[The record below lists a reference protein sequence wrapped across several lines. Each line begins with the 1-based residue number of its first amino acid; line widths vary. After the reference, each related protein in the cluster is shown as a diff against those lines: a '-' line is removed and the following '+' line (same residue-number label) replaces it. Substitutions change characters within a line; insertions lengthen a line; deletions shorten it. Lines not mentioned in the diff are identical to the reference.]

1 MSFKPMSCK
10 LASLGAIAAL
20 VATTAAHAEGEPPA
34 EVAPIKDAYK
44 AGIDGTFAPHA
55 FPSLDGGIQGF
66 NVDIASAMAEK
77 LGVEI
82 EIIAGQYTGLFP
94 ALHSET
100 FDYIAAPTTVTEERS
115 KTLLFTEGFMETNFG
130 FAAKPGSGIASVED
144 LRGKTVTANK
154 GSLYETWLTER
165 AEEMDMTVLT
175 FGTSSDALE
184 AVTSGRADASMAGM
198 TATAWAGKMNPNL
211 EFAFQINTGLSWALP
226 FRREDYAT
234 RNLFDSALE
243 CLKIDGTMAALSEKW
258 FGITPEEGE
267 LIVTPSAG
275 YGTPGFEGYQPDEHE
290 ASCDFG

>member
-1 MSFKPMSCK
+1 MISKYVTP
-10 LASLGAIAAL
+10 SLIAGLFA
-20 VATTAAHAEGEPPA
+20 TAAFAEGEPPA
-34 EVAPIKDAYK
+34 EVAPIKAEGYQ

-55 FPSLDGGIQGF
+55 FPALDGSIQGF
-66 NVDIASAMAEK
+66 NVDIAAAMAEV

-130 FAAKPGSGIASVED
+130 FAARNGSGIESIED
-144 LRGKTVTANK
+144 LQGKTVTANK
-154 GSLYETWLTER
+154 GSLYETWLTDR
-165 AEEMDMTVLT
+165 AEELDMTVLT

-226 FRREDYAT
+226 FRREDYAN
-234 RNLFDSALE
+234 RNLIDSALE
-243 CLKIDGTMAALSEKW
+243 CLKINGTMAGLSEKW

-275 YGTPGFEGYQPDEHE
+275 YGTPGFEGYQLDDHE
-290 ASCDFG
+290 ASCSFG

>member
-1 MSFKPMSCK
+1 MT
-10 LASLGAIAAL
+10 LRAASLGL
-20 VATTAAHAEGEPPA
+20 VAVLLATAAHAEGEPPA
-34 EVAPIKDAYK
+34 EVAAINPDGYT

-66 NVDIASAMAEK
+66 NVDIAAGMARV

-82 EIIAGQYTGLFP
+82 EIIPGQYTGLFP

-130 FAAKPGSGIASVED
+130 FVTRPGSGITSVED
-144 LRGKTVTANK
+144 LKGKTVSANK

-165 AEEMDMTVLT
+165 AEEMDLTVLT

-198 TATAWAGKMNPNL
+198 TATAWAGKQNPRL
-211 EFAFQINTGLSWALP
+211 EFAFEIPTGLSWSLP
-226 FRREDYAT
+226 FRRDDYVT
-234 RNLFDSALE
+234 RNLIDSALE
-243 CLKIDGTMAALSEKW
+243 CLKLDGTMASLSEKW
-258 FGITPEEGE
+258 FGITPAEGA
-267 LIVTPSAG
+267 LIVTPQPG
-275 YGTPGFEGYQPDEHE
+275 YGTPGYEGYQMDDHAP
-290 ASCDFG
+290 SCDFE

>member
-1 MSFKPMSCK
+1 MISKHLTLS
-10 LASLGAIAAL
+10 LAAGLF
-20 VATTAAHAEGEPPA
+20 ATTTYAAGEPPA
-34 EVAPIKDAYK
+34 EVAAIKAEGYE

-55 FPSLDGGIQGF
+55 FPSLDGGVQGF
-66 NVDIASAMAEK
+66 NVDIAAAMAEK
-77 LGVEI
+77 LGVDI
-82 EIIAGQYTGLFP
+82 KIIAGQYTGLFP

-130 FAAKPGSGIASVED
+130 FAAKTGSGIKSVED

-165 AEEMDMTVLT
+165 AEELEMTVLT

-226 FRREDYAT
+226 FRRDDYAT
-234 RNLFDSALE
+234 RNLIDSALE
-243 CLKIDGTMAALSEKW
+243 CLKIDGTMAGLSEKW
-258 FGITPEEGE
+258 FGITPEEGD

-290 ASCDFG
+290 VSCTFD

>member
-1 MSFKPMSCK
+1 MTLRHASFGLLAAL
-10 LASLGAIAAL
+10 LASSAAL
-20 VATTAAHAEGEPPA
+20 AEGEPPA
-34 EVAPIKDAYK
+34 EIAPIKAGGYE

-66 NVDIASAMAEK
+66 NVDLAAAMAEK
-77 LGVEI
+77 LGVAI
-82 EIIAGQYTGLFP
+82 TIVPGQYTGLFP

-130 FAAKPGSGIASVED
+130 FATLTGSDIDSVED
-144 LRGKTVTANK
+144 LKGKTVTANK

-165 AEEMDMTVLT
+165 AEEWGMTVLT
-175 FGTSSDALE
+175 FGSQADAFE

-198 TATAWAGKMNPNL
+198 TVTAWAGQQNPRL

-226 FRREDYAT
+226 FRRDDYAT
-234 RNLFDSALE
+234 RNLFDSVLE
-243 CLKIDGTMAALSEKW
+243 CLKTDGTMAALSEKW
-258 FGITPEEGE
+258 FGLTPAEGE
-267 LIVTPSAG
+267 LIVTPNAG

-290 ASCDFG
+290 VSCTFE